1 MSDYSNK
8 ALTVLGLG
16 DMGSTLARAWLAGGY
31 SVTVWNRS
39 DRQAP
44 AGALV
49 AAAAVDAVNANTL
62 VVVCLLDDA
71 SVRAT
76 LDGIDLT
83 GRDIVNLT
91 TSTPAEARWLSDW
104 VAARGGRFLDGGIM
118 AVPSM
123 IGIAD
128 SGAYVF
134 YSGSAELAKTHAD
147 TLAVPADC
155 KFVGT
160 DAGFAALYDIALLSA
175 MWGMFAGAS
184 HAFALIG
191 REDISPVE
199 FAPLMVAYQQAMAGY
214 SYGTAA
220 QLAGG
225 DYTEGV
231 ESNLAMMVA
240 TNRTLLRTA
249 AEQGVSPE
257 LLTPFMS
264 LMQQRV
270 DEGGGEES
278 NTGIVD
284 LLRRRHQSSA
294 NASASTNGHTL
305 ETAEQSGST
314 FGSTARRGR

>member
-1 MSDYSNK
+1 MPYDSNK
-8 ALTVLGLG
+8 ALTLLGLG
-16 DMGSTLARAWLAGGY
+16 DMGSALTRAWLAGGY

-44 AGALV
+44 AGA
-49 AAAAVDAVNANTL
+49 AAATTAAEAVSANTL

-83 GRDIVNLT
+83 GRAIVNLT
-91 TSTPAEARWLSDW
+91 TSTPAEARALSEW
-104 VAARGGRFLDGGIM
+104 IAARGGRFLDGGIM

-123 IGIAD
+123 IGVAD

-134 YSGSAELAKTHAD
+134 YSGSDEVYRTYAR
-147 TLAVPADC
+147 TLAVPADT

-175 MWGMFAGAS
+175 MWGMFAGAA

-191 REDISPVE
+191 GEDISPVE
-199 FAPLMVAYQQAMAGY
+199 FAPLMVGYQQAMAGY

-231 ESNLAMMVA
+231 DSNLAMIVA

-249 AEQGVSPE
+249 DEQGVSPE
-257 LLTPFMS
+257 LLTPFMA

-270 DEGGGEES
+270 DEGGGGES
-278 NTGIVD
+278 TTGIVD
-284 LLRRRHQSSA
+284 LLRRRHETSA
-294 NASASTNGHTL
+294 DA
-305 ETAEQSGST
+305 
-314 FGSTARRGR
+314 